1 MGVGAGGAAS
11 GPTRGGEPMI
21 QDIDRTLIGR
31 DAIAARVREMGR
43 RVAADLERELAA
55 EGTGADVGGRVA
67 IISIMTGAL
76 IFTADLVREMP
87 LKLSLELVTV
97 SSYPGASKMSKGA
110 AMRSVLPKDLK
121 GKHVL
126 ILDDI
131 LDSGQTLDLVKRL
144 VQEQEPA
151 SVRICVLLRKLVGRV
166 VEVHADYIGF
176 DIPNEFV
183 VGYGLDYDGYYRNH
197 PEIGVLRAPG
207 GVGA

>member
-1 MGVGAGGAAS
+1 
-11 GPTRGGEPMI
+11 MI
-21 QDIDRTLIGR
+21 RDIDRTLIGR
-31 DAIAARVREMGR
+31 EQIAARVRELGR
-43 RVAADLERELAA
+43 RVAADIERELRA
-55 EGTGADVGGRVA
+55 EGSGPDEGGRVA

-97 SSYPGASKMSKGA
+97 SSYPGASTMSKGA
-110 AMRSVLPKDLK
+110 AMRSVLPKDLA

-144 VQEQEPA
+144 VLEQAPA
-151 SVRICVLLRKLVGRV
+151 TVRICVLLRKLVPRV
-166 VEVHADYIGF
+166 VEVDADYIGF

-197 PEIGVLRAPG
+197 PEIAVLRAPADPDQG
-207 GVGA
+207 SPA

>member
-1 MGVGAGGAAS
+1 
-11 GPTRGGEPMI
+11 MI
-21 QDIDRTLIGR
+21 RDIDRTLIGR
-31 DAIAARVREMGR
+31 EQIAARVRELGR
-43 RVAADLERELAA
+43 RVAADIERELRA
-55 EGTGADVGGRVA
+55 EGSGPDEGGRVA

-97 SSYPGASKMSKGA
+97 SSYPGASTMSKGA
-110 AMRSVLPKDLK
+110 AMRSVLPKDLA

-144 VQEQEPA
+144 VLEQAPA
-151 SVRICVLLRKLVGRV
+151 TVRICVLLRKLVPRV
-166 VEVHADYIGF
+166 VEVDADYIGF

-197 PEIGVLRAPG
+197 PEIAVLRAPTEPDQG
-207 GVGA
+207 SRA

>member
-1 MGVGAGGAAS
+1 
-11 GPTRGGEPMI
+11 MI
-21 QDIDRTLIGR
+21 RDIDRTLIGR
-31 DAIAARVREMGR
+31 EQIAARVREMGR
-43 RVAADLERELAA
+43 QVASDIERELRA
-55 EGTGADVGGRVA
+55 EGSGPDEGGRVA

-97 SSYPGASKMSKGA
+97 SSYPGASTMSKGA
-110 AMRSVLPKDLK
+110 AMRSVLPKDLA

-131 LDSGQTLDLVKRL
+131 LDSGQTLDLVRRL
-144 VQEQEPA
+144 VLEQAPA
-151 SVRICVLLRKLVGRV
+151 TVRICVLLRKLVPRV
-166 VEVHADYIGF
+166 VEVAADYIGF

-197 PEIGVLRAPG
+197 PEIAVLRAPPD
-207 GVGA
+207 GAQGNPA